1 MDGSNM
7 KLMVKDVVG
16 ENAITLD
23 DGQNVFDRIKPEL
36 AAGRVVELDFT
47 GVAVF
52 ASPFLNAAVGQ
63 LLKDLKPDALNRLL
77 SVTNLAPTGGEVL
90 ARVIENAKRYYSS
103 PDYREAQ
110 AKVLGDMAKDS

>member
-1 MDGSNM
+1 M
-7 KLMVKDVVG
+7 KLLVKEIVG

-23 DGQNVFDRIKPEL
+23 DGQSVFDRIKPEL
-36 AAGRVVELDFT
+36 AAGHPVELDFA

-63 LLKDLKPDALNRLL
+63 LLKDFQPEVLNRLL
-77 SVTNLAPTGGEVL
+77 KVTNLTPAGSEVL

-103 PDYREAQ
+103 KDYREAQ

>member
-1 MDGSNM
+1 M
-7 KLMVKDVVG
+7 KLLVKEIVG

-23 DGQNVFDRIKPEL
+23 DGQSVYDHIKPEL
-36 AAGRVVELDFT
+36 AAGHPVELDFA

-63 LLKDLKPDALNRLL
+63 LLKDLKADDLNRLL
-77 SVTNLAPTGGEVL
+77 SVTHLAPTGGEVL

-110 AKVLGDMAKDS
+110 AKVLGDMAKDA

>member
-1 MDGSNM
+1 M
-7 KLMVKDVVG
+7 KLLVKDIVG

-23 DGQNVFDRIKPEL
+23 DGQTVFECIKPEL
-36 AAGRVVELDFT
+36 TAGHPVELDFT
-47 GVAVF
+47 GVTVF

-63 LLKDLKPDALNRLL
+63 LLKDLKADDLNRLL
-77 SVTNLAPTGGEVL
+77 SATHLAPTGGDVL

>member
-1 MDGSNM
+1 MF
-7 KLMVKDVVG
+7 
-16 ENAITLD
+16 E
-23 DGQNVFDRIKPEL
+23 RIKPEL
-36 AAGRVVELDFT
+36 AAGHAVELDFT

-63 LLKDLKPDALNRLL
+63 LLKDLKADDLNRLL
-77 SVTNLAPTGGEVL
+77 TVTNLAHAGGEVL

-103 PDYREAQ
+103 PDYRQAQ